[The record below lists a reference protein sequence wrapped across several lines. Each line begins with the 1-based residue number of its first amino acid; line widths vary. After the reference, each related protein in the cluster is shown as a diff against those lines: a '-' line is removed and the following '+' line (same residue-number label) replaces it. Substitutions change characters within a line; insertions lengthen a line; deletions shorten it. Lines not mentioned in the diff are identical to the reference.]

1 MTDERPH
8 YGPGEK
14 APRSG
19 LWRATSHEKADIAL
33 SAGDTFPPLEE
44 TGARWVLFQAT
55 EPSPG
60 GAGPDALATATLE
73 QLTGAAYE
81 AALHELIR
89 AARTAANTPELPTAR
104 HLRAQRDLRHAVA
117 AFDRLLEGYDVET
130 TVEIEQDEPPLIPR
144 AELEETAA
152 ELTERPAELHEGET
166 IVPPSRG
173 LIDRLRG
180 RGDEEPT

>member
-55 EPSPG
+55 DQ
-60 GAGPDALATATLE
+60 PDAPTPAGSRTEQLE
-73 QLTGAAYE
+73 QLSAAAYQ

-104 HLRAQRDLRHAVA
+104 HLRAQRDLRHAVTA
-117 AFDRLLEGYDVET
+117 YDRLLEGYDVET
-130 TVEIEQDEPPLIPR
+130 SVEIEEDAPTP
-144 AELEETAA
+144 ATVELLGGGTV
-152 ELTERPAELHEGET
+152 ELHEGET

-180 RGDEEPT
+180 RGDEEQT